1 MRKEEFESRIRELLP
16 DVSEKAMDHTA
27 SYAEELEREAEECAE
42 SLYDA
47 FYVELALVKRD
58 HGAEIAKAIF
68 DCGEHFTFNF
78 FELRGAAHLL
88 AHGWSM
94 EQVEAYTVEDSCTYA
109 VSFNGKTRFT
119 VDLSK
124 SMGKDEVEA
133 HVRGLEQTARYVAGG
148 NIAKV
153 IVVPGK
159 IVNIVVK

>member
-94 EQVEAYTVEDSCTYA
+94 EQVEAYTME
-109 VSFNGKTRFT
+109 NGCDATPEEALESRSALQAFQNGDPNFLEVPET
-119 VDLSK
+119 E
-124 SMGKDEVEA
+124 MGPEM
-133 HVRGLEQTARYVAGG
+133 G
-148 NIAKV
+148 
-153 IVVPGK
+153 
-159 IVNIVVK
+159 